1 MNGKFEFIQ
10 WGRAILLTLL
20 SLVVAISIALF
31 IVVNISP
38 FFITIPKHLL
48 GLSASELIADYGSV
62 IKYIQLPTQR
72 VLELRYLPIAPSAV
86 HHFEDVRH
94 LILLNEAVMVGSL
107 PLLVFGLKKQK
118 RQNQLWRL
126 ILPFQMLFILLL
138 FSGFMGITNF
148 DVLFIKFH
156 YLFFSNM
163 DWLFDPRTT
172 PIILLMPEKFFTV
185 LFGLWLGFILIIL
198 LLIWGWIKLMLS
210 IFFNKTRTQCS
221 DNGWD

>member
-185 LFGLWLGFILIIL
+185 LFGLWLGFTLIIL

>member
-221 DNGWD
+221 NNGWD

>member
-20 SLVVAISIALF
+20 GLVVAISIALF
-31 IVVNISP
+31 IVINISP

-48 GLSASELIADYGSV
+48 GLSASELMTDYGNV

-72 VLELRYLPIAPSAV
+72 ALELNYLPIAPSAV
-86 HHFEDVRH
+86 HHFKDVKH
-94 LILLNEAVMVGSL
+94 LILLNEAVMVVSIL
-107 PLLVFGLKKQK
+107 LLVFGLKKQK
-118 RQNQLWRL
+118 RQNQLWRS

-148 DVLFIKFH
+148 NAFFIKFH

-185 LFGLWLGFILIIL
+185 LFGLWLGFTLIIL

-210 IFFNKTRTQCS
+210 IFFNKTRT
-221 DNGWD
+221 

>member
-1 MNGKFEFIQ
+1 MNGRFEFIQ

-31 IVVNISP
+31 IVINISP
-38 FFITIPKHLL
+38 FFITIPKQLL
-48 GLSASELIADYGSV
+48 GLSAAELMADYGNV

-72 VLELRYLPIAPSAV
+72 VFKLRYLPIDPSAV
-86 HHFEDVRH
+86 HHFKDVKR
-94 LILLNEAVMVGSL
+94 LILLNEAVMLASI
-107 PLLVFGLKKQK
+107 PLLVCGLKKQK

-148 DVLFIKFH
+148 NAFFIKFH

-185 LFGLWLGFILIIL
+185 LFGLWLGFTLIIL
-198 LLIWGWIKLMLS
+198 LLIWGWIKLMLR
-210 IFFNKTRTQCS
+210 IFFNKART
-221 DNGWD
+221 

>member
-185 LFGLWLGFILIIL
+185 LFGLWLGFSLIIL

-221 DNGWD
+221 NNGWD

>member
-172 PIILLMPEKFFTV
+172 PIILLMPENFFTV
-185 LFGLWLGFILIIL
+185 LFGLWLGFTLIIL

-221 DNGWD
+221 NNGWD

>member
-172 PIILLMPEKFFTV
+172 PIILLMPENFFTV

>member
-48 GLSASELIADYGSV
+48 GLSASELIADYGNV

-185 LFGLWLGFILIIL
+185 LFGLWLGFTLIIL

-221 DNGWD
+221 NNGWD

>member
-86 HHFEDVRH
+86 HHFEDVKH
-94 LILLNEAVMVGSL
+94 LILLNEAVMVVSL
-107 PLLVFGLKKQK
+107 PLLVFRLKKQK

-185 LFGLWLGFILIIL
+185 LFGLWLGFTLIIL

-210 IFFNKTRTQCS
+210 IFFNKART
-221 DNGWD
+221 

>member
-72 VLELRYLPIAPSAV
+72 VLELRYLPIASSAV

-94 LILLNEAVMVGSL
+94 LILLNEAVMVVSL

-172 PIILLMPEKFFTV
+172 PIILLMPENFFTV

-210 IFFNKTRTQCS
+210 IFFNKTRT
-221 DNGWD
+221 

>member
-1 MNGKFEFIQ
+1 M
-10 WGRAILLTLL
+10 T
-20 SLVVAISIALF
+20 
-31 IVVNISP
+31 
-38 FFITIPKHLL
+38 
-48 GLSASELIADYGSV
+48 DYGNV

-72 VLELRYLPIAPSAV
+72 TLELRYLPIAPSAV

-94 LILLNEAVMVGSL
+94 LVLLNEAVMVVSL

-118 RQNQLWRL
+118 QQNQLWRL

-156 YLFFSNM
+156 CLFFSNM

-172 PIILLMPEKFFTV
+172 PIILLMPENFFTV
-185 LFGLWLGFILIIL
+185 LFGLWLGFTLIIL

-210 IFFNKTRTQCS
+210 IFFNKTRT
-221 DNGWD
+221 

>member
-31 IVVNISP
+31 IVINISP

-48 GLSASELIADYGSV
+48 GLSASELMTDYGNI

-72 VLELRYLPIAPSAV
+72 ALELNYLPIAPSAV
-86 HHFEDVRH
+86 HHF
-94 LILLNEAVMVGSL
+94 
-107 PLLVFGLKKQK
+107 
-118 RQNQLWRL
+118 
-126 ILPFQMLFILLL
+126 
-138 FSGFMGITNF
+138 SGFMGITNF
-148 DVLFIKFH
+148 NAFFIKFH

-185 LFGLWLGFILIIL
+185 LFGLWLGFTLIIL

-210 IFFNKTRTQCS
+210 IFFNKA
-221 DNGWD
+221 

>member
-94 LILLNEAVMVGSL
+94 LILLNEAVMMGSI

-148 DVLFIKFH
+148 NAFFIKFH

-198 LLIWGWIKLMLS
+198 LLIWEWIKLMLS

-221 DNGWD
+221 NNGWD

>member
-31 IVVNISP
+31 IVINISP

-62 IKYIQLPTQR
+62 IKYIQLPAQR

-86 HHFEDVRH
+86 HHFEDVKH
-94 LILLNEAVMVGSL
+94 LILLNEAVMVVSL
-107 PLLVFGLKKQK
+107 PLLVFRLKKQK

-172 PIILLMPEKFFTV
+172 PIILLMPENFFTV

-210 IFFNKTRTQCS
+210 IFFNKTRTYFS

>member
-1 MNGKFEFIQ
+1 MNGKFELIQ

-31 IVVNISP
+31 IVINISP

-48 GLSASELIADYGSV
+48 GLSPSELMADYRNV
-62 IKYIQLPTQR
+62 IKYIQLPTQQ
-72 VLELRYLPIAPSAV
+72 VLKLRYLPIAPSAV
-86 HHFEDVRH
+86 HHFKDVRH
-94 LILLNEAVMVGSL
+94 LILLNEAVMLVSI
-107 PLLVFGLKKQK
+107 PLLIHGLEKQK

-126 ILPFQMLFILLL
+126 ILPFQILFILML

-148 DVLFIKFH
+148 SVFFIKFH

-185 LFGLWLGFILIIL
+185 LFELWVGFILIIL

-210 IFFNKTRTQCS
+210 IFFNKARTQCT
-221 DNGWD
+221 DNGWN

>member
-94 LILLNEAVMVGSL
+94 LILLNEAVMVGSI

-148 DVLFIKFH
+148 NAFFIKFH

-221 DNGWD
+221 NNGWD

>member
-72 VLELRYLPIAPSAV
+72 VLELRYLPIASSAV

-185 LFGLWLGFILIIL
+185 LFGLWLGFTLIIL

-221 DNGWD
+221 NNGWD

>member
-118 RQNQLWRL
+118 RQNKLWRL

-185 LFGLWLGFILIIL
+185 LFGLWLGFTLIIL

-221 DNGWD
+221 NNGWD

>member
-94 LILLNEAVMVGSL
+94 LILLNEAMMVVSL

-185 LFGLWLGFILIIL
+185 LFGLWLGFTLIIL

-221 DNGWD
+221 NNGWD

>member
-172 PIILLMPEKFFTV
+172 PIILLMPENFFTV

-221 DNGWD
+221 NNGWD